1 MNDDSPNSIFR
12 RESLERLSSPE
23 QLDQLMQVVNSR
35 SWLALGALGAL
46 VSLAVGW
53 SIWGRI
59 PIMAAGKGI
68 LVHPTNSSQQLVNLA
83 YFAGEAG
90 YRMQP
95 GMQVMIVPDRFE
107 SESVG
112 GIWGHVKSVSAASAT
127 TLEAARQ
134 NNDTDLKPSAIEVI
148 IELETDASTVSG
160 YRWSSP
166 VGQSLPLSPGMT
178 TTVHI
183 TLAQKAPITFAF
195 PFLEATP

>member
-1 MNDDSPNSIFR
+1 MNHDSQNSIFR

-46 VSLAVGW
+46 VSLTVGW

-68 LVHPTNSSQQLVNLA
+68 LVHPTNSSQQLVDLA
-83 YFAGEAG
+83 YVAGEAG
-90 YRMQP
+90 YRIQP
-95 GMQVMIVPDRFE
+95 GMQVMIVPDRFG

-112 GIWGHVKSVSAASAT
+112 GILGRVKSVSAASVT

-134 NNDTDLKPSAIEVI
+134 SDDAYLKPSATEVI
-148 IELETDASTVSG
+148 VELETDASTVSG

-166 VGQSLPLSPGMT
+166 AGRQVLLSPGMIT
-178 TTVHI
+178 TAHI
-183 TLAQKAPITFAF
+183 TLTQKAPITFAF
-195 PFLEATP
+195 PFLEAKP